1 MNEQTQIALIGGGIM
16 SFTLATIL
24 KELQPSLQI
33 QIYEMLDD
41 VGLESSMAWNN
52 AGTGHQALC
61 ELNYT
66 PRQKDGTINI
76 SKALKINQQ
85 FELSKEFWAYCVRNN
100 LLDAPQSFINP
111 LPHLSF
117 VADSNVTFLKDRF
130 EALRQSPLYAHMLFS
145 QDREQIAQW
154 APLIMEGRDPNQPV
168 AATFMDGGSDV
179 NFGAIVTQL
188 RANLA
193 KKEGVG
199 IFLSH
204 KVADIN
210 RSSQGWELKV
220 IDTKNDVHKRVQA
233 RFVFLGA
240 GGGAFPLLQKS
251 AIPEGR
257 GYAGFPVS
265 GLWLACNNKELID
278 KHATKVYG
286 KASVGDPPMSVPH
299 LDTRIIDGKKELM
312 FGPYASFNTRFL
324 KYGSLLDFPLSVR
337 LNNFLPMLQA
347 GLDNIPLTA
356 YLVRQI
362 FLGKNGRMDKLEF
375 YMPSARQEDWELK
388 IAGQRVQII
397 KKNAQGRG
405 FLEFGTEVV
414 VSADKSL
421 AAVLGASPGA
431 SISVDVILEV
441 LEKCFASEVQTH
453 YDKLKEMV
461 PSYQNTLEQNI
472 ANFNHQRAQTAQTLH
487 IPFAGI

>member
-33 QIYEMLDD
+33 HIYEILDD

-66 PRQKDGTINI
+66 PRQKDGSINI
-76 SKALKINQQ
+76 TKALKINQQ
-85 FELSKEFWAYCVRNN
+85 FELSKEFWAYCVKNN
-100 LLDAPQSFINP
+100 LLDTPKSFINP

-117 VADSNVTFLKDRF
+117 VADSNVAFLKDRF
-130 EALRQSPLYAHMLFS
+130 EALHQSPFYKNMIFS
-145 QDREQIAQW
+145 QDRDQIAQW
-154 APLIMEGRDPNQPV
+154 APLIVQDRNPDQPI
-168 AATFMDGGSDV
+168 AATFIDGGTDV

-188 RANLA
+188 KNNLI
-193 KKEGVG
+193 KKEGLEV
-199 IFLSH
+199 FLSH
-204 KVADIN
+204 KVKDIN
-210 RSSQGWELKV
+210 RDSKGWELKI
-220 IDTKNDVHKRVQA
+220 IDTKNDTYKKVQA
-233 RFVFLGA
+233 QFIFLGA

-251 AIPEGR
+251 GIPEGH
-257 GYAGFPVS
+257 GYGGFPVS
-265 GLWLACNNKELID
+265 GLWLVCNNKDLID

-299 LDTRIIDGKKELM
+299 LDSRIIDGKKELM

-324 KYGSLLDFPLSVR
+324 KHGSFLDFPLSAR
-337 LNNFLPMLQA
+337 WNNLIPMLQA
-347 GLDNIPLTA
+347 GLDNIPLTV
-356 YLVRQI
+356 YLIRQI
-362 FLGKNGRMDKLEF
+362 FLGKKGRMDKLEF
-375 YMPSARQEDWELK
+375 YMPSAKQEDWELK
-388 IAGQRVQII
+388 VAGQRVQII

-414 VSADKSL
+414 VSADRTL

-431 SISVDVILEV
+431 SISVSVILEL
-441 LEKCFASEVQTH
+441 LEKCFATEIAQYS
-453 YDKLKEMV
+453 DKLKEMI
-461 PSYQNTLEQNI
+461 PSYKNTLEQNI
-472 ANFNHQRAQTAQTLH
+472 AAFNTQRSKTAQALQM
-487 IPFAGI
+487 PFTEI

>member
-33 QIYEMLDD
+33 HIYEMLDD

-66 PRQKDGTINI
+66 PRQKDGSINI

-85 FELSKEFWAYCVRNN
+85 FELSKEFWAYCVKHS
-100 LLDAPQSFINP
+100 LLDTPKSFINP

-117 VADSNVTFLKDRF
+117 VADSNVAFLKDRF
-130 EALRQSPLYAHMLFS
+130 EALRQSPFYKNMLFS
-145 QDREQIAQW
+145 QDRDQIAQW
-154 APLIMEGRDPNQPV
+154 APLLIQGRDKNQPV
-168 AATFMDGGSDV
+168 AVTFMDGGSDV
-179 NFGAIVTQL
+179 NFGAITTQL
-188 RANLA
+188 KTNLA
-193 KKEGVG
+193 KKEGVD

-204 KVADIN
+204 KVIDVN
-210 RSSQGWELKV
+210 RDSQGWELKI
-220 IDTKNDVHKRVQA
+220 IDTKNDTRKTLQA

-251 AIPEGR
+251 GIPEGH

-278 KHATKVYG
+278 QHSTKVYG

-299 LDTRIIDGKKELM
+299 LDSRIIDGKKELI
-312 FGPYASFNTRFL
+312 FGPYASFNTKFL
-324 KYGSLLDFPLSVR
+324 KNGSLLDFPFSMR
-337 LNNFLPMLQA
+337 ANNFLPMLQA
-347 GLDNIPLTA
+347 GIDNIPLTA

-375 YMPSARQEDWELK
+375 YVPSAKQEDWELK
-388 IAGQRVQII
+388 VAGQRVQII

-441 LEKCFASEVQTH
+441 LEKCFPQEMKKH
-453 YDKLKEMV
+453 YDKLKEIL

-472 ANFNHQRAQTAQTLH
+472 ATFNHQRAQTAQLLQM
-487 IPFAGI
+487 PFKEI